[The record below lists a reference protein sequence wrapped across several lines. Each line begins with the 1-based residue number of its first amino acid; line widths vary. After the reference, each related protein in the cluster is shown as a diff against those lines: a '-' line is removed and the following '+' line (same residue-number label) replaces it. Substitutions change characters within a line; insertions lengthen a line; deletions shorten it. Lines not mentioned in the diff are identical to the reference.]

1 MIYDEDD
8 IISINI
14 EVLEGS
20 TTFFGVDPMSYG
32 MLLFMKLRIP
42 PVAIVAI
49 FAVLMA
55 AISRLLPELTWL
67 VPGRLAIAI
76 LLAWFG
82 ATISLAGV
90 VAFRQHQTTVNP
102 MTPTAAT
109 TIVSTG
115 PYRFTRNPM
124 YVGFVMGLMGWAI
137 FLSNAGAFLLVLGF
151 VLYLTQFQIKPE
163 EQALLNRFGASFAD
177 YKSSVRRWL

>member
-1 MIYDEDD
+1 MKMAVSP
-8 IISINI
+8 SILRYQQN
-14 EVLEGS
+14 LRRSG
-20 TTFFGVDPMSYG
+20 FALDALRL
-32 MLLFMKLRIP
+32 MLCMKLKIP

-49 FAVLMA
+49 FAALMA
-55 AISRLLPELTWL
+55 VITRLLPELTL
-67 VPGRLAIAI
+67 PVPGRLTITV
-76 LLAWFG
+76 LLALFG
-82 ATISLAGV
+82 AAISLAGV

-102 MTPTAAT
+102 MNPAAAT

-124 YVGFVMGLMGWAI
+124 YVGFVMGLMGWAV
-137 FLSNAGAFLLVLGF
+137 FLSNAGAFLLVLGL

-177 YKSSVRRWL
+177 YQSSVRRWL